1 MSEETCRGCPYAA
14 PHRPVTTPATGTCLG
29 IGSPIEFM
37 NVLLDGVYDCDVD
50 QTVLVDRQPA
60 ERETGG
66 TDA

>member
-1 MSEETCRGCPYAA
+1 
-14 PHRPVTTPATGTCLG
+14 
-29 IGSPIEFM
+29 M